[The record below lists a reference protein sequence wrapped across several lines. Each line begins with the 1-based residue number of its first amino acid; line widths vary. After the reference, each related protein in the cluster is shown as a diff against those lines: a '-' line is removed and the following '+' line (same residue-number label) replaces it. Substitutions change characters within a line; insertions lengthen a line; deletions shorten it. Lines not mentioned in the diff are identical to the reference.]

1 MVGLNLEKDIAMTK
15 ELIVPFHDEN
25 IQIIIS
31 DDGNEYVPLK
41 PLCVRIGLDWNRQRR
56 RLKAASKRWGTVY
69 LDTPSAGGEQES
81 TCIPRVRV
89 GGWLYSITPNLV
101 KEEVRDT
108 LIRYQ
113 QELDLVIDAY
123 LTGSHTKETA
133 LLRRQN
139 QSLKAYCLAFNPL
152 WGKIAALQK
161 AGVWCQFMRHHV
173 KKSALEVGEIIR
185 AMELAGVIDEE
196 DWVDAEFITRSSEQ
210 AELFSAEPAAEVQA

>member
-15 ELIVPFHDEN
+15 ELTVPFHDDT
-25 IQIIIS
+25 IQIIIGG
-31 DDGNEYVPLK
+31 DGGEYVPIK
-41 PLCVRIGLDWNRQRR
+41 PISDRLELRWEQQRS
-56 RLKAASKRWGTVY
+56 RLKLSAKRWGT
-69 LDTPSAGGEQES
+69 LLMGGTSAGGEQQM
-81 TCIPRVRV
+81 TCIPRVRL
-89 GGWLYSITPNLV
+89 GGWLYSINPQKV
-101 KEEVRDT
+101 KPEVRDT

-173 KKSALEVGEIIR
+173 KKSQMETGEMIH
-185 AMELAGVIDEE
+185 AMEVAGVIKVD
-196 DWVDAEFITRSSEQ
+196 DWTDAEFITPRAPAQ
-210 AELFSAEPAAEVQA
+210 ANLFTAEDAA

>member
-1 MVGLNLEKDIAMTK
+1 MKS
-15 ELIVPFHDEN
+15 LIEVPFNGETVLLFDA
-25 IQIIIS
+25 
-31 DDGNEYVPLK
+31 DGEPFVPIK
-41 PLCVRIGLDWNRQRR
+41 PLSERFGIDWKSQHRKLATAKTRYGMVI
-56 RLKAASKRWGTVY
+56 LMI
-69 LDTPSAGGEQES
+69 PSAGGDQET
-81 TCIPRVRV
+81 TCIPLRKLPS
-89 GGWLYSITPNLV
+89 WIYSIHPNKVAEAL
-101 KEEVRDT
+101 RPT

-113 QELDLVIDAY
+113 EECDDVLWQHWSG
-123 LTGSHTKETA
+123 THTKEAA